1 MAKTMS
7 RHTRDEYLEKMRGR
21 YQRSTGRRAKGK
33 LLDEF
38 CEVTEHERKY
48 ASKLLSKLRG
58 PCGKGSGTPNS
69 GGRPKIYDAE
79 VIRIIFEIWKCC
91 EQPCGKRLVPM
102 LKLWLPYYEERHGPL
117 SEATRHAVLTISAS
131 QIDRVLAP
139 KKTGRGKINRRTPK
153 TNAAIKALVPIRAE
167 CWNAT
172 EPGWIEADT
181 VAHCGGDMS
190 GSFLWTLTATDIY
203 SGWTEVR
210 ASWNRGQHNVC
221 GAFSKIEEGLPFTIL
236 GVDTD
241 NGGEF
246 LNYHLHAFFT
256 ERKRP
261 VEMSRSRPYQKNDQA
276 HVEQKNSTH
285 VRQLLGHDRLG
296 HDLLL
301 KPVFEL
307 LEAWS
312 VWRNCFTTTFK
323 QIEKRREGS
332 KTVRKHEKVPLTPC
346 ERLLLYCRAS
356 GDEATARSLE
366 IWRALH
372 DPFELKDWIEKR
384 LKMIWKLD
392 AALIVAENEGIT
404 DLEGVAAPILRGH
417 LRSAPV
423 APQNR
428 KHDSA
433 LYRKT
438 IIKPNPN
445 KDATK
450 SAKVA

>member
-1 MAKTMS
+1 MS
-7 RHTRDEYLEKMRGR
+7 RTSRDEYLETMRCR
-21 YQRSTGRRAKGK
+21 YRRYTGKRAKGT

-38 CEVTEHERKY
+38 CRVTEHERKY
-48 ASKLLSKLRG
+48 AGKLLSKRRG
-58 PCGKGSGTPNS
+58 PSCKDSLPPNR
-69 GGRPKIYDAE
+69 GGRPKTYDAE
-79 VIRIIFEIWKCC
+79 VVGVIFEIWKHS

-102 LKLWLPYYEERHGPL
+102 LRDWLPYYEERHGVL
-117 SEATRHAVLTISAS
+117 TEATRLAVLSISAS
-131 QIDRVLAP
+131 QIDRVLGP
-139 KKTGRGKINRRTPK
+139 KKIGRRTINRRTPK

-210 ASWNRGQHNVC
+210 ASWNRGQHSVC
-221 GAFSKIEEGLPFTIL
+221 GAFAGIEEGLPFTIL

-246 LNYHLHAFFT
+246 LNNHLHTYFT
-256 ERKRP
+256 KRKRP

-285 VRQLLGHDRLG
+285 VRQLLGYDRLG
-296 HDLLL
+296 HDFLV

-332 KTVRKHEKVPLTPC
+332 KTVRKHEKVPLTLC
-346 ERLLLYCRAS
+346 ERLLRYCRES
-356 GDEATARSLE
+356 GDEATADALE
-366 IWRALH
+366 IWRSLH

-404 DLEGVAAPILRGH
+404 ALEGVAEPILRGH
-417 LRSAPV
+417 LRSGGPAKSE
-423 APQNR
+423 ARLRSLSQNDHQTQPQPR
-428 KHDSA
+428 PHE
-433 LYRKT
+433 
-438 IIKPNPN
+438 
-445 KDATK
+445 
-450 SAKVA
+450 VH